1 MKKWMRRMALTL
13 AGALLAGSLA
23 VGAVAEEK
31 DYTGAKFRIAWWG
44 NDTRHAQTTQLVEEF
59 EKAYPGLKI
68 DVEYS
73 GWGDYWSKLSTQAAG
88 NDLPDVIQMDYA
100 YVNAY
105 ADANLL
111 LDLDSYVESGA
122 LDLAN
127 MSETTL
133 AAGNASDGRMVALVA
148 GTNAPAFIY
157 DKAALAE
164 AGVTISEAPTLDE
177 FLAACKAVYEKT
189 GKKSTFV
196 GFNHFTR
203 VMGEELYADDG
214 KSVAFTAETLAK
226 FWEISCQ
233 GEDEGY
239 FLKIDDPRKDSDEA
253 NLSENVLW
261 CVYLY
266 SNVLESL
273 ESKTGMDLGMFTTPS
288 ATEKPASFMKPN
300 MLWSVT
306 AGTKNP
312 DLAVAFLNYFAN
324 DTKTYDICGMD
335 RGMPISSA
343 IREYLEPSFNASQK
357 KVSEFLAYLEDGH
370 VSPIYKPE
378 PAKTGE
384 ASDVQAEMTEQVNYR
399 LVAPEDFLTTA
410 QTVID
415 QMNAILAAE

>member
-44 NDTRHAQTTQLVEEF
+44 SDARHAATTQMIQDF
-59 EKAYPGLKI
+59 EKQFPGLKI
-68 DVEYS
+68 DVEYA

-88 NDLPDVIQMDYA
+88 NDLPDVMQMGEAHLGSY
-100 YVNAY
+100 YR
-105 ADANLL
+105 ANLL
-111 LDLDSYVESGA
+111 VDLNEYVESGA
-122 LDLAN
+122 LDL
-127 MSETTL
+127 SH
-133 AAGNASDGRMVALVA
+133 VAQSTADIGKIGDALPAIVT
-148 GTNAPAFIY
+148 GINAPAFMY
-157 DKAALAE
+157 NKAILEE

-189 GKKSTFV
+189 GKKSTFI

-226 FWEISCQ
+226 FWEICCQ

-261 CVYLY
+261 CVYQY
-266 SNVLESL
+266 SNFLESL

>member
-68 DVEYS
+68 DVEYT

-100 YVNAY
+100 YVNSY
-105 ADANLL
+105 ADASLL

-122 LDLAN
+122 LDLTN

-133 AAGNASDGRMVALVA
+133 SAGNASDGRMVALVA
-148 GTNAPAFIY
+148 GINAPAFIY

-177 FLAACKAVYEKT
+177 YLAVCKAVYEKT
-189 GKKSTFV
+189 GKKSTFI
-196 GFNHFTR
+196 GFDHFTR
-203 VMGEELYADDG
+203 TMGEEKYADDG

-261 CVYLY
+261 CVGQY
-266 SNVLESL
+266 SNFLEPL
-273 ESKTGMDLGMFTTPS
+273 ETKTGMDLGMFTTPS
-288 ATEKPASFMKPN
+288 ATDTPASFMKPS
-300 MLWSVT
+300 MFWSVAART
-306 AGTKNP
+306 ECPEVAS
-312 DLAVAFLNYFAN
+312 AFLNYFVN
-324 DTKTYDICGMD
+324 DTTPYDLCGID
-335 RGMPISSA
+335 RGMPISSE
-343 IREYLEPSFNASQK
+343 ITTYLQPTFTASQK
-357 KVSEFLAYLEDGH
+357 KVSEFLTFLSDGH
-370 VSPIYKPE
+370 VSSCNIIEPDKATEARKVPNEALEQLEYNLIKPE
-378 PAKTGE
+378 DYETE
-384 ASDVQAEMTEQVNYR
+384 AQK
-399 LVAPEDFLTTA
+399 
-410 QTVID
+410 VID

>member
-23 VGAVAEEK
+23 VGAVAEEN
-31 DYTGAKFRIAWWG
+31 DYSGEKFRIAWWG

-100 YVNAY
+100 YVNSY
-105 ADANLL
+105 ADASLL

-122 LDLAN
+122 LDLTN

-133 AAGNASDGRMVALVA
+133 SAGNASDGRMVALVT

-189 GKKSTFV
+189 GKKSTFY
-196 GFNHFTR
+196 GFDHFTR
-203 VMGEELYADDG
+203 TMGEEKYADDG

-226 FWEISCQ
+226 FWEICCQ

-261 CVYLY
+261 CVGQY
-266 SNVLESL
+266 SNFLEPL
-273 ESKTGMDLGMFTTPS
+273 ESKTGMDLGIFTTPS
-288 ATEKPASFMKPN
+288 ATDTPASFMKPN

-357 KVSEFLAYLEDGH
+357 KVSEFLSYLEDGH

-384 ASDVQAEMTEQVNYR
+384 AWDVFYETEEQVKYR
-399 LVAPEDFLTTA
+399 LVAEEDFLTTA
-410 QTVID
+410 QDVID

>member
-31 DYTGAKFRIAWWG
+31 DYSGEKFRIAWWG
-44 NDTRHAQTTQLVEEF
+44 SDTRHAQTTQLVEEF

-100 YVNAY
+100 LINSY
-105 ADANLL
+105 ASANLL
-111 LDLDSYVESGA
+111 LDLNSYVESGA
-122 LDLAN
+122 LDLTN

-133 AAGNASDGRMVALVA
+133 VAGKVDDKLVALVT

-177 FLAACKAVYEKT
+177 FIEVSKAVYEKT
-189 GKKSTFV
+189 GEKTRPMAFE
-196 GFNHFTR
+196 HFTR
-203 VMGEELYADDG
+203 TMGQQKYADDG
-214 KSVAFTAETLAK
+214 KSVGFTPETMAK
-226 FWEISCQ
+226 YFELMTK

-239 FLKIDDPRKDSDEA
+239 FIKIDDPVKDSDEA
-253 NLSENVLW
+253 NLADKVMWAEGM
-261 CVYLY
+261 Y
-266 SNVLESL
+266 SNIVEPL
-273 ESKTGMDLGMFTTPS
+273 ESKTGMDLGLFALPS
-288 ATEKPASFMKPN
+288 ATEKPACFMKPT

-306 AGTKNP
+306 AGTENP
-312 DLAVAFLNYFAN
+312 DVAVAFLNYFAN

-343 IREYLEPSFNASQK
+343 IREYLTPTFNASQK
-357 KVSEFLAYLEDGH
+357 KVSDFLAYLEDGH
-370 VSPIYKPE
+370 VSLIYKPE
-378 PAKTGE
+378 PAKASE
-384 ASDVQAEMTEQVNYR
+384 AWDVFYEMEEQVRYR
-399 LVAPEDFLTTA
+399 LVAEEDYLTTA
-410 QTVID
+410 QTVVD